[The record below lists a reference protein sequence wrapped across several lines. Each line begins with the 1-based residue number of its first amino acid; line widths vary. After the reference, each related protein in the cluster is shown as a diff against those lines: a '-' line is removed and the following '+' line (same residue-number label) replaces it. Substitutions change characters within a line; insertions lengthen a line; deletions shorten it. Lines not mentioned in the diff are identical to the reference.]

1 MAVAK
6 TREGEA
12 PAEPLNWSAWHA
24 VANTLVEQQGCGSA
38 GASPWDGETVIRTLA
53 DRTRTFHSAG
63 SQASAGSSFSPHAKA
78 QRRQDEVLGK

>member
-1 MAVAK
+1 MSPPSWFTCIRDAMRLMSLRMAAAK

-53 DRTRTFHSAG
+53 DR
-63 SQASAGSSFSPHAKA
+63 
-78 QRRQDEVLGK
+78 